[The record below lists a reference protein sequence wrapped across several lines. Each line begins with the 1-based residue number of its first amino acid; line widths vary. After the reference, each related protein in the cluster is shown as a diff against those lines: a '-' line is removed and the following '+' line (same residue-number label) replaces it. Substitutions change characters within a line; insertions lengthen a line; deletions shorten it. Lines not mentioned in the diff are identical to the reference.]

1 MRGEEGGREE
11 TWEGVGDGAGEGPG
25 AGTGDGVISDVCES
39 PGDPTDGKGL

>member
-11 TWEGVGDGAGEGPG
+11 TGEGPG